1 MVVVY
6 AGRRAQS
13 LKGDLDA
20 AGLRIRRLLNS
31 LAPTAL
37 VGALSDGADLLV
49 SEAALGISSRPRL
62 EVILPTPE
70 TVFREASV
78 APGWHTR
85 FERMMQEI
93 KGRSDSDVQSLG
105 LVDGPEAYR
114 QANRAFLDR
123 GAELAAPGERVV
135 ALVVAREGEGEL
147 VEDLLATARLHEVP
161 VLRIDPSVDVAQ
173 RPRVFVAM
181 PYGRKRDSQRKIDVD
196 CDLVYTKIL
205 VPALED
211 AQLRFL
217 RADHETDSGVILQP
231 MIEWLAG
238 ADLVIG
244 DLQTANFNVGWEL
257 GLRHL
262 LRSRQTLLIRPKGTS
277 PPFDLN
283 MVRQVHYHSDEA
295 GISDDAAVEAWQA
308 LAPYLRA
315 VGEPGDRS
323 DSPVDAVMEV
333 AQWSLVSPRKPP
345 DERSQRL
352 REQLAAARD
361 AAEGDLMLEVLA
373 DAEGVPPDA
382 FETLTREAGIGLV
395 QLGRH
400 HDARELLGSVVES
413 DHDVRHPEA
422 HLYYAQAL
430 YQPREA
436 SLAEYDAAER
446 VLKRVLVKRPTQPE
460 VRALLGALAKR
471 RLQLREDGSE
481 READLRLAMDM
492 YRHDF
497 ERNLNA
503 YYEGVNVVALAT
515 VLALAFGDQSEAAR
529 ARELV
534 PAVRLAAELAARSV
548 PSDYWAVATVAECT
562 LYESLLALGDRPIAQ
577 AYATAAAMRP
587 KQAFLDSTAFQ
598 LDFLESLGLPAGP
611 LATARSALTQPT
623 GTL

>member
-13 LKGDLDA
+13 LEGDLDA

-31 LAPTAL
+31 LAPTAV

-49 SEAALGISSRPRL
+49 AEAALGISCHPRL
-62 EVILPTPE
+62 DVILPTTE
-70 TVFREASV
+70 AVFREASV
-78 APGWHTR
+78 APGWRER
-85 FERMMQEI
+85 FDRVIQEAN
-93 KGRSDSDVQSLG
+93 GRSDSDMQSLG
-105 LVDGPEAYR
+105 LPDGPEAYR

-123 GAELAAPGERVV
+123 GAELAASGERVV
-135 ALVVAREGEGEL
+135 ALAVAREGEGDL
-147 VEDLLATARLHEVP
+147 VEDLLATARVREVP
-161 VLRIDPSVDVAQ
+161 VLRIDPSVDIAQ

-181 PYGRKRDSQRKIDVD
+181 PYGRKRDPQRKIDVD

-217 RADHETDSGVILQP
+217 RADNEIDSGVILAP

-238 ADLVIG
+238 ADLLIG

-262 LRSRQTLLIRPKGTS
+262 LRSRQTLLIRPQGTS
-277 PPFDLN
+277 PPFDVS
-283 MVRQVHYHSDEA
+283 MVRQVHYRSDQN
-295 GISDDAAVEAWQA
+295 GISDDATVEAWHA

-333 AQWSLVSPRKPP
+333 ARQGLLSPRRAP
-345 DERSQRL
+345 DERSQQL

-373 DAEGVPPDA
+373 DAQGVPQDA
-382 FETLTREAGIGLV
+382 LETLTREAGIGLM
-395 QLGRH
+395 QIGRH
-400 HDARELLGSVVES
+400 HDARELLGPVVER
-413 DHDVRHPEA
+413 DPEVRHPEA
-422 HLYYAQAL
+422 HLCYAQAL
-430 YQPREA
+430 YRPREA
-436 SLAEYDAAER
+436 GMADYDAAEKA
-446 VLKRVLVKRPTQPE
+446 LKRVLVKRPTQPE

-471 RLQLREDGSE
+471 RLQLRENAGE
-481 READLRLAMDM
+481 KEADLRLALDM

-497 ERNLNA
+497 EQNLNA

-548 PSDYWAVATVAECT
+548 PSDYWAVATLAECT
-562 LYESLLALGDRPIAQ
+562 LYESLLAVGDRPVAQ
-577 AYATAAAMRP
+577 AYAAAAAMRP
-587 KQAFLDSTAFQ
+587 RPAFLESTAFQ
-598 LDFLESLGLPAGP
+598 LDFLESLGLPAAP
-611 LATARSALTQPT
+611 LATARNALTQST
-623 GTL
+623 GAL